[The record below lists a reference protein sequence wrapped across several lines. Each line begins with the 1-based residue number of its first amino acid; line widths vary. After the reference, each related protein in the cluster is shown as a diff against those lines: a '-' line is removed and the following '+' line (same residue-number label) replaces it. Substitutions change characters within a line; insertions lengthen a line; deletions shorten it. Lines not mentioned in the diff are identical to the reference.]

1 MYVNRT
7 DLIRAGDFLSTEI
20 VVTEVHVQ
28 IYGMIAAECKF
39 MNYGAECTC
48 MNLFGDVKL
57 RLLQSSS
64 QPESS
69 KT

>member
-7 DLIRAGDFLSTEI
+7 DLIRVGDFLSTEI

-39 MNYGAECTC
+39 MNY
-48 MNLFGDVKL
+48 
-57 RLLQSSS
+57 
-64 QPESS
+64 
-69 KT
+69 